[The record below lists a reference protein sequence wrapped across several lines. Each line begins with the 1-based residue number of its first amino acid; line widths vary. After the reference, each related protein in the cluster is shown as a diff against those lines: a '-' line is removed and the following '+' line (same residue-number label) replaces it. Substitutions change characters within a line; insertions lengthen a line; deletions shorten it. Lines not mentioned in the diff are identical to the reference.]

1 MSRIIFRINS
11 DNTTTIVD
19 NDFYEHYID
28 IKPDG
33 DGTIVEVS
41 VVENNPTDEEYNP
54 GV

>member
-1 MSRIIFRINS
+1 MSRIVFRINS

-19 NDFYEHYID
+19 NDFYENFIE
-28 IKPDG
+28 ITPDG

-41 VVENNPTDEEYNP
+41 IVENNPVDEEFTP